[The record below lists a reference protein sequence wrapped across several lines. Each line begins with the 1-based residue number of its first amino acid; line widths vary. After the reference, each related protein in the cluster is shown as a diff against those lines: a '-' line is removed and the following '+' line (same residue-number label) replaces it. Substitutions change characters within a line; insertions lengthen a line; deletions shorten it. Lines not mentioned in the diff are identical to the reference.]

1 MAKQN
6 WHNIKKLALGIVA
19 FEGTEHLYNII
30 SELHDLIDYVSV
42 GVQDVS
48 YHGDPL
54 PAIDKQELNRLQ
66 KDGLIDTIISIKL
79 DLNKHAREQE
89 TDKRNKI
96 IEDAEQHGCSHI
108 IVIDSDEYYT
118 HASFLRGLV
127 AIDANDYEQTYCQ
140 YINYYHDY
148 NHVLIYPFKDGMF
161 VPFVTKTKYRY
172 GFESVDFNKPS
183 DPTRRYLRPYDREE
197 IRKGADGKNYKFRHF
212 TVDYHIFEWNEVK
225 MHHLSWVRA
234 DIRKKLNMWSS
245 KKCFDNFYDLI
256 DKAVYTFEQFDPNS
270 PKAEAV
276 MLFNTPGNKV
286 DVKSLPR
293 QYIHPKADINTRL
306 LPCKDYKKILFIN
319 MSSTAS
325 NYNLYNTLDK
335 CCRETWA
342 KPIIDGEFLNCDF
355 WTIVDTNKNS
365 YMDSEHHIIYIKNVE
380 GKDNISQLIIR
391 YIEGVKMLEAGG
403 HTYDYIVRTN
413 TSTWVNVDLLNSF
426 LADETDDSILYA
438 FKIFAAYWSCFNFY
452 ASGACMIFSKRNM
465 DILKAVYVQKKLADI
480 ENVYDDVVMSS
491 VFYSR
496 LVEMNLPQERFIQ
509 SLNGENLLLKYVDT
523 PFATVD
529 FTNPIYQVKT
539 YNVSEADRV
548 TNDVKKMKELT
559 KMWNEYKKNQ
569 NIDEIAA
576 SLREVKNKTV
586 WTIPYTK
593 KDWFNLPD
601 SERLHCQLHH
611 PMAIPEALKVMG
623 ELKKKAGY
631 TK

>member
-6 WHNIKKLALGIVA
+6 WQNIKKLALGIVA

-30 SELHDLIDYVSV
+30 SELRDLIDYVSV

-54 PAIDKQELNRLQ
+54 PAIDKQEIERLQ
-66 KDGLIDTIISIKL
+66 NDGLVDTVIPIIL

-118 HASFLRGLV
+118 HSSFLRGLK
-127 AIDANDYEQTYCQ
+127 AIDEHDYEQTYCQ

-172 GFESVDFNKPS
+172 GFDSVDFNKPS
-183 DPTRRYLRPYDREE
+183 DPTRRYLRPYDSVKKVEDS
-197 IRKGADGKNYKFRHF
+197 KGKVHEVKHF

-225 MHHLSWVRA
+225 MHHLSWIRA

-256 DKAVYTFEQFDPNS
+256 DKAVYTFEQFDPTS

-306 LPCKDYKKILFIN
+306 LPCKDYKKILFVN

-325 NYNLYNTLDK
+325 NVNLYNKLDT

-342 KPIIDGEFLNCDF
+342 KPIFNGEFPNCDF
-355 WTIVDTNKNS
+355 WTIVDTNKES
-365 YMDSEHHIIYIKNVE
+365 YMDLERHIIYIKNVD

-391 YIEGVKMLEAGG
+391 YMEGIKMLEAAG

-413 TSTWVNVDLLNSF
+413 TSTWVNVELLNSF
-426 LADETDDSILYA
+426 LADETNDAILYT
-438 FKIFAAYWSCFNFY
+438 FKVFAAYWSCFNLY

-465 DILKAVYVQKKLADI
+465 EILKKAYVDKHLADI
-480 ENVYDDVVMSS
+480 KDVYDDVVMSS

-496 LVEMNLPQERFIQ
+496 LLDMDLPQECFIQ
-509 SLNGENLLLKYVDT
+509 SIGKDNLLLRFDDTDFNIVDYT
-523 PFATVD
+523 Y
-529 FTNPIYQVKT
+529 PIYQVKT
-539 YNVSEADRV
+539 YNVSENDRV
-548 TNDVKKMKELT
+548 EHDIKKMEGLT
-559 KMWNEYKKNQ
+559 NRWNIYKADK
-569 NIDEIAA
+569 NIDDIAK
-576 SLREVKNKTV
+576 SLRQVKNKIV

-593 KDWFNLPD
+593 QDWFNLPNH
-601 SERLHCQLHH
+601 ERLNCQLHH
-611 PMAIPEALKVMG
+611 PMEIKQCNEVMK

-631 TK
+631 IK